1 MFDAETETLI
11 LNAPPLEGLDL
22 VALPKEFTRIF
33 ASIVASRMR
42 LRGIL
47 SEDRA
52 IDDSLLNV
60 AKGVRQEIQ
69 KEMSFLQE
77 LANTQEA
84 LISVDATRADRK
96 SAAFVAGTAHYVLAQ
111 ARRLVTETE
120 VASHLDITSIP
131 PEVSATLLFL
141 IAGASADASQMSHE
155 IRGGRQGGS
164 GVRERLL
171 HDIKSF
177 ALGQLTQ
184 IESPAPLVPSPDD
197 DTPAELA
204 CSALYHLIHVNLYKF
219 AWVMLGEL
227 TQTLIAAE
235 FARIEALAMRSI
247 STGHSF
253 FLHSVFS
260 GPRHLAVIL
269 KCLAQDFTDA
279 SVATIP
285 APSGCDPARWE
296 FGVKNIARSR
306 PYLWQNH
313 LNAIRNG
320 YLNVG
325 VSAAISFPTGAGK
338 STLSELKILSVLS
351 ASSKVV
357 FLAPTLSLVDQTA
370 RALDAAFPNTKVER
384 EHASDNPYGFEEN
397 SLPPITVMTPER
409 CLTLM
414 GFEPTLFQNVGLL
427 VFDECHLLHATS
439 PERGQR
445 AVDSMLCVL
454 NFLQLAPEA
463 DLLLLSA
470 MMSNSADIAGWLQS
484 ITKRVCLSL
493 SMNWKPTR
501 QVRGCI
507 VYAASEI
514 DALSRDARVAKA
526 ASTSVSPPKAVQE
539 TMRANPQG
547 FFGLKQTWDTLER
560 QDYALMHLLD
570 KPVALALNK
579 FWRLTPNANQLA
591 SAIAA
596 AGIGEALARPLK
608 TLIFCQTTVN
618 ANSTAE
624 SARGRIGQY
633 AVKMTQ
639 HETALYN
646 VALEEMG
653 AVSALFVELSDSHHV
668 VSSAL
673 PHHARLLPSER
684 HLHESLYKRKDG
696 IHVLAATSTL
706 AQGMNLPS
714 QVVIIAGD
722 SRFDAG
728 ANQLERLEAHEL
740 LNAAGRAGRAGE
752 NSYGFVLVIPS
763 KVVHFN
769 NEDGLIHNHWTE
781 LQGIFSQG
789 DQCLAI
795 EDPLEVILD
804 QIHMAGNAE
813 GDAAEYFLRRLPVG
827 TSVDDLDAPA
837 RELLSKTFNAYMRKK
852 VGDAAWISSR
862 TESALNARK
871 TLAGPQEAIDWADRL
886 GAKFGVEPATLR
898 AFKQHFTVSPNDDSV
913 VGWAGWLF
921 DWLRT
926 NAQLFPHLMRE
937 RGLETLFG
945 KPYRILT
952 DDYQRGIYAIAR
964 LEPVLMMWIGGATLY
979 DIECHFGTMPSKAK
993 KCDNA
998 RDFVLRIVPDL
1009 AYLASLPELIRKAT
1023 DDSSKASLSFS
1034 QLSGCIREG
1043 LDTVEKLALFKLRR
1057 KPGARVGCHIHWSNV
1072 SPWVAPQIPNEDWTS
1087 MYRRVKVGMQAAD
1100 S

>member
-22 VALPKEFTRIF
+22 AALPKEFTRIF
-33 ASIVASRMR
+33 ASIVSSRMR

-47 SEDRA
+47 SEDKGT
-52 IDDSLLNV
+52 DDRPLNV
-60 AKGVRQEIQ
+60 PDRIRQAIQ
-69 KEMSFLQE
+69 EEMSFLQE

-84 LISVDATRADRK
+84 LISVNANRSDRK
-96 SAAFVAGTAHYVLAQ
+96 SAAFVAGTAHYVLTQ
-111 ARRLVTETE
+111 AKRLVTETA
-120 VASHLDITSIP
+120 VPSHLDINSIP

-141 IAGASADASQMSHE
+141 IAGASADASQMSRE
-155 IRGGRQGGS
+155 INSLAQGGT

-171 HDIKSF
+171 HDIRNF

-184 IESPAPLVPSPDD
+184 IESPAPFVAAPND

-204 CSALYHLIHVNLYKF
+204 CSALYHLIHVNLYRF
-219 AWVMLGEL
+219 SQVMLGEL
-227 TQTLIAAE
+227 DQALIAVE
-235 FARIEALAMRSI
+235 FAKIEALAMRSI

-253 FLHSVFS
+253 SLHSVFS
-260 GPRHLAVIL
+260 GPRHLAVL
-269 KCLAQDFTDA
+269 FKCLAQDFPEA
-279 SVATIP
+279 SVANIP
-285 APSGCDPARWE
+285 VPSGCDAARWE
-296 FGVKNIARSR
+296 SGVKRIARSR

-313 LNAIRNG
+313 LDAIRNG

-338 STLSELKILSVLS
+338 STLSELKILSILC
-351 ASSKVV
+351 ASLKVI

-370 RALDAAFPNTKVER
+370 RALDAAFPYAKVER
-384 EHASDNPYGFEEN
+384 EHASDDPFGFEEN

-414 GFEPTLFQNVGLL
+414 GFEPTLFRNVGLL
-427 VFDECHLLHATS
+427 VFDECHLLHATT

-454 NFLQLAPEA
+454 NALQLAPEA
-463 DLLLLSA
+463 DMLLLSA
-470 MMSNSADIAGWLQS
+470 MMSNSADIAGWLRS
-484 ITKRVCLSL
+484 ITNRVCLSL

-514 DALSRDARVAKA
+514 DALALDARVARA
-526 ASTSVSPPKAVQE
+526 ASNAVNPPKAVQE
-539 TMRANPQG
+539 KMRANPQG

-560 QDYALMHLLD
+560 HDYALMPLLD
-570 KPVALALNK
+570 KTVPLALNK
-579 FWRLTPNANQLA
+579 YWRLTPNANQLA

-596 AGIGEALARPLK
+596 AAIGDALDRPLK

-633 AVKMTQ
+633 SVKLTQ

-646 VALEEMG
+646 LALEEMG
-653 AVSALFVELSDSHHV
+653 VASALFVELSDSLHV
-668 VSSAL
+668 ASSAL

-684 HLHESLYKRKDG
+684 HLHESLYKRNDG

-769 NEDGLIHNHWTE
+769 DEDGLIHNHWTE
-781 LQGIFSQG
+781 LQGIFSQS

-813 GDAAEYFLRRLPVG
+813 GDASEYFLRRLPVG
-827 TSVDDLDAPA
+827 TNIDDLDAPA
-837 RELLSKTFNAYMRKK
+837 KELLSRTFNAYMRNK

-862 TESALNARK
+862 TQSALNARK

-886 GAKFGVEPATLR
+886 GAKFGVEPTTLR
-898 AFKQHFTVSPNDDSV
+898 ALRLHFTIPPSEDSI
-913 VGWAGWLF
+913 VGWTEWLF
-921 DWLRT
+921 VWLRN
-926 NAQLFPHLMRE
+926 NAQLFPHLVRE
-937 RGLETLFG
+937 QGLETLFG

-952 DDYQRGIYAIAR
+952 DDYQKGIYALAR
-964 LEPVLMMWIGGATLY
+964 LEPMLKTWIAGETLY
-979 DIECHFGTMPSKAK
+979 EIECMFGTPPSKVK

-1009 AYLASLPELIRKAT
+1009 AYLASLPELVRKEC
-1023 DDSSKASLSFS
+1023 DDSSIVSLSFS
-1034 QLSGCIREG
+1034 LLSGCIREG
-1043 LDTVEKLALFKLRR
+1043 LDAVEKLALFKLRQ
-1057 KPGARVGCHIHWSNV
+1057 KVGARVGCHRRWIEVFPWV
-1072 SPWVAPQIPNEDWTS
+1072 SPRTLNEDWS
-1087 MYRRVKVGMQAAD
+1087 SLYQRVKLGMDAAD
-1100 S
+1100 L